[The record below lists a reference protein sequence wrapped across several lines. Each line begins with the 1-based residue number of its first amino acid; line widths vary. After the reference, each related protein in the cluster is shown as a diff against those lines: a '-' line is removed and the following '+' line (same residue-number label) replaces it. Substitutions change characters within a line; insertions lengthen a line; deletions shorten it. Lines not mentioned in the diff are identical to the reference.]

1 MTVDTLSFEAGGGPV
16 AGCGRIGIGPIPGRR
31 AGLMIEEADLALRG
45 TNVRSEFPDGFT
57 SVSDLD
63 LTFRFDSAGARLGGT
78 IDLVKGIYSR
88 NLKAGSVAV
97 RGGSGLDLPPRSP
110 LPDPPA
116 SPGLDIPVP
125 APQDGLLRHDPAN
138 LQGPGG
144 RRVPGGP
151 A

>member
-88 NLKAGSVAV
+88 NLKAGSAAGC
-97 RGGSGLDLPPRSP
+97 RGSWLRLGA
-110 LPDPPA
+110 PDPP
-116 SPGLDIPVP
+116 PR
-125 APQDGLLRHDPAN
+125 AP
-138 LQGPGG
+138 
-144 RRVPGGP
+144 
-151 A
+151 

>member
-1 MTVDTLSFEAGGGPV
+1 MTVDTLRFEAGGGPV
-16 AGCGRIGIGPIPGRR
+16 AGSGRIGIGPIPGRR

-88 NLKAGSVAV
+88 NLKAGSAAD
-97 RGGSGLDLPPRSP
+97 RGRSGAELAPPTP
-110 LPDPPA
+110 PPDPAGP
-116 SPGLDIPVP
+116 PG
-125 APQDGLLRHDPAN
+125 R
-138 LQGPGG
+138 
-144 RRVPGGP
+144 
-151 A
+151 